1 MGSEMCIRDRISGY
15 AIGVAVGAPVLT
27 LLTRQWPRKRLLL
40 ALMLIFIAGNLAAAF
55 APSYEWLMSA
65 RVLTSLTHG
74 TFFGVGAVVATGL
87 VPVDK
92 KASAI
97 ALMFSGL
104 TLATLLGVPAELRTR
119 ATTVSGGL
127 MYRLVDDPLGGRTVF
142 GDQRSF
148 RVEPIVGAR
157 WSKLRAD
164 LSTPLGATSKGADWT
179 DLLLGLRV
187 EADATDRWTLRG
199 QVDIGGLG
207 DSDRNSRSWQALAVY
222 RTPLAGGAVSVN
234 LGYRLLEQI
243 YQQDDFT
250 GQSFDWNVSRHGPVI
265 GLSLTY

>member
-1 MGSEMCIRDRISGY
+1 MDFSRLASFS
-15 AIGVAVGAPVLT
+15 AT
-27 LLTRQWPRKRLLL
+27 LLT
-40 ALMLIFIAGNLAAAF
+40 ITAAAGT
-55 APSYEWLMSA
+55 AAAQSEINNDRW
-65 RVLTSLTHG
+65 RVTVSPYVWATSLDGHVTLAG
-74 TFFGVGAVVATGL
+74 RRA
-87 VPVDK
+87 PVDVP
-92 KASAI
+92 
-97 ALMFSGL
+97 FSDAFEHLEAAVMGDIEVRKGRWGGFVDYQYAR
-104 TLATLLGVPAELRTR
+104 TNEAVSLLGVPAEMGTR
-119 ATTVSGGL
+119 ATTLSGGL
-127 MYRLVDDPLGGRTVF
+127 LYRLVDDPLGGRTVF

-164 LSTPLGATSKGADWT
+164 LNTPLGATSKGADWT

-199 QVDIGGLG
+199 QVDVGGLG

-234 LGYRLLEQI
+234 LGYRLLEQT

-265 GLSLTY
+265 GLSLKY